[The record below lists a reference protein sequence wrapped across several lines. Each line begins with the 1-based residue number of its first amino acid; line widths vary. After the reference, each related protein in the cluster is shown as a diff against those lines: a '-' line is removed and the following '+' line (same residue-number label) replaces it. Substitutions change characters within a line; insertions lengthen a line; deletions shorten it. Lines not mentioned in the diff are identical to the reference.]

1 MSFPC
6 CSASVLVRSQALVEE
21 LLDLQ
26 IIVREK
32 IEWNVGSQRLVD
44 FDLVPHLVLKFV
56 QYLADSHWTRDLF
69 GMSHGSKRN

>member
-6 CSASVLVRSQALVEE
+6 CSASVLVRSQAPVVE

-26 IIVREK
+26 MIVMKK
-32 IEWNVGSQRLVD
+32 IEWTVSSQRLVD

-56 QYLADSHWTRDLF
+56 NYLTDSHWTRDLF
-69 GMSHGSKRN
+69 GMSDGSKRK